1 MIKMSLRTA
10 KPSYT
15 FSNISSTSMILDK
28 IFTGKIRVQLLTK
41 LLLNPASTVY
51 LRGLERDLGVSS
63 NTVRLELNKL
73 SDMQLIQEQTDVENT
88 KTKHYTVNTKHP
100 MFKSLRGVIM
110 QYVGLDQIIENVLD
124 KLGNVDEVYLTGDL
138 VLGKNN
144 PFVDLVIVGDVD
156 KAYLYQLIEKAET
169 LIDKKIRAAIY
180 QPEEFTEK
188 KLQDVGVFMK
198 LMG

>member
-1 MIKMSLRTA
+1 MTQGGEAVIHLLQ
-10 KPSYT
+10 
-15 FSNISSTSMILDK
+15 FSSTQMILDK

-73 SDMQLIQEQTDVENT
+73 SDMQLIQEQADNENT
-88 KTKHYTVNTKHP
+88 KTKHYSVNTKHP

-110 QYVGLDQIIENVLD
+110 QYVGLDQIIENVLG

-138 VLGKNN
+138 ALGKNN

-156 KAYLYQLIEKAET
+156 KSYLYQLIEKAET

-198 LMG
+198 LVG

>member
-1 MIKMSLRTA
+1 
-10 KPSYT
+10 
-15 FSNISSTSMILDK
+15 MILDK
-28 IFTGKIRVQLLTK
+28 IFTGKIRLQLLTK
-41 LLLNPASTVY
+41 LLLNPANTVY

-73 SDMQLIQEQTDVENT
+73 SDMQLIQEQTDDENT

-138 VLGKNN
+138 ALGKNN
-144 PFVDLVIVGDVD
+144 PFVDLVIVGSVD
-156 KAYLYQLIEKAET
+156 KSYLYQLIEKTET
-169 LIDKKIRAAIY
+169 LIDKKIRVALY
-180 QPEEFTEK
+180 EPMEFTDK
-188 KLQDVGVFMK
+188 KLKGIGLFMK
-198 LMG
+198 LLG

>member
-1 MIKMSLRTA
+1 
-10 KPSYT
+10 
-15 FSNISSTSMILDK
+15 MILDK

-73 SDMQLIQEQTDVENT
+73 SDMQLIQEQTDDENT
-88 KTKHYTVNTKHP
+88 KTKRYAVNTKHP

-124 KLGNVDEVYLTGDL
+124 KLGNMDEVYLTGDL
-138 VLGKNN
+138 ALGKNN

-180 QPEEFTEK
+180 QPEEFSEK

>member
-1 MIKMSLRTA
+1 
-10 KPSYT
+10 
-15 FSNISSTSMILDK
+15 MILDK

-73 SDMQLIQEQTDVENT
+73 SDMQLIQEHTETIKT

-100 MFKSLRGVIM
+100 MFKSLRGVIL
-110 QYVGLDQIIENVLD
+110 QHVGLDQIIENVLD

-138 VLGKNN
+138 VLGKNS
-144 PFVDLVIVGDVD
+144 PFVDLVLVGDID
-156 KAYLYQLIEKAET
+156 KTYLYSLIEKAEI
-169 LIDKKIRAAIY
+169 LIDKKIRVGLY
-180 QPEEFTEK
+180 LPLEFKEE
-188 KLQDVGVFMK
+188 KLKELGVFMK
-198 LMG
+198 LM